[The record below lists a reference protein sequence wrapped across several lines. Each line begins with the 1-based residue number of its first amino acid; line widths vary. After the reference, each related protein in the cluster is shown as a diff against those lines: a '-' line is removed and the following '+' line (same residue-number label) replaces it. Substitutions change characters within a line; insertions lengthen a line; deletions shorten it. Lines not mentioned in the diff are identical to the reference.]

1 MDTRK
6 LKQHFL
12 IHRLLMWSGLII
24 AILGALQKPSATWMV
39 WVGLGISFGSLV
51 YRVIF
56 VKCPYCGDT
65 MAGSRTLPR
74 QCPNCKKEL
83 DD

>member
-24 AILGALQKPSATWMV
+24 AVLGALQNPSVTWML
-39 WVGLGISFGSLV
+39 WVGLAISLGSIV

-56 VKCPYCGDT
+56 IKCPYCGDT

>member
-6 LKQHFL
+6 LKQHFF
-12 IHRLLMWSGLII
+12 IHQLLMWSGLAI
-24 AILGALQKPSATWMV
+24 AVLGALMKPAVIWML
-39 WVGLGISFGSLV
+39 WVGLAVAFCGLV

-65 MAGSRTLPR
+65 MAGNRTLPR
-74 QCPNCKKEL
+74 HCPNCKKEL